1 MNIFC
6 RVDDCR
12 YMECGFCKRGDISIG
27 EDFEC
32 EDYESYLDTEE
43 WKQPFWKRMLDK
55 DNNRICRV
63 KYYGKEI
70 EHNGRKFFAETKS
83 EYAYL
88 TDELT
93 GMGSGTIEFIKNNFD
108 KVLEAV
114 SKVDIPLQE
123 LPVALYDE
131 QKRVFTYETKGG
143 EGCSYES

>member
-12 YMECGFCKRGDISIG
+12 YMECGFCKRGDISIS

-43 WKQPFWKRMLDK
+43 WKKPFWKRMFDK

-63 KYYGKEI
+63 RYYGKEI
-70 EHNGRKFFAETKS
+70 ECNGRKFFAESRS
-83 EYAYL
+83 EHSYL

-93 GMGSGTIEFIKNNFD
+93 GMGRGTIEFIKNNFD
-108 KVLEAV
+108 KVLEAANR
-114 SKVDIPLQE
+114 VDIPLKE

-131 QKRVFTYETKGG
+131 QKRVFTYEQKGG
-143 EGCSYES
+143 AE